1 MEEGLLSLKWNNH
14 KSTFF
19 QVLSILREKHTY
31 TDVTLAC
38 DGRLY
43 PAHKF
48 VLSTCSEYFSDIF
61 TSTSG
66 NNIVIVLKDVR
77 RQDLEYLLDYMYLGQ
92 VDVAQSELSSLIK
105 TAECLRIKGL
115 AIPDDEPQ
123 KTPRRVAEEREREGS
138 PPVKKKRHLVDED
151 RGNNLSSNSSA
162 SRLPHLTLPPPSL
175 PPPSQPQPALLQRL
189 QQQPT
194 LAQPPQPQSSSQAGG
209 SKSHVPPLPQSVA
222 TPPQTPRTPQVP
234 TSPLPPTSAHQVHP
248 PISSPTQSSS
258 ALPVIKQE
266 VADPPEAPEVYMNE
280 GYDEQETKPDVSEAG
295 HLEQD
300 LAVPGPSGLQGPP
313 ENWDGDN
320 DLAGFS
326 GGDGYPEGRMEEA
339 GDSEVQ
345 GVADLERKYKC
356 RWCGKGFRLSV
367 HLKDHVRTH
376 TGEKPYQCQICQ
388 KDFTQRSNLRTHLN
402 KIHKE
407 QLAYVKNRKGRV
419 AKFPVKHDYIPS
431 LVSTSVSGSLTHPAG
446 PEMKKLFSQTDPKPI
461 LPKPLGAEPPI
472 MPFLSK
478 ETVNFLQ
485 KDELTVL
492 YKDVSSNS
500 DPERKVTVPQLVLQQ
515 SGHDTESQAFPVDP
529 YVIEL
534 DSNSTPNKDP
544 PLQPIITP
552 EAALQSP
559 QKETL
564 LKALL
569 LKGSSVSSVSPGDVS
584 GVMRQMIPSSLAS
597 PLTPTLV
604 QTSFTSTLV
613 QHPPSVPSSLSS
625 PLCSPGEELVQPI
638 YVMDS
643 SKGLSPV
650 LRFPRDIAVSGT
662 SLINPGEKGE
672 SFVVIEASGV
682 APQEGVL
689 STSDSQDQPQISE
702 EMKILLQAIQIRDSQ
717 DQSQGGSPGSPLKTN
732 VPTSTPVSSCGPVL
746 SHTLAV
752 PTPSGPHTPTDTALR
767 QRISRM
773 LHDKDSTKKKSPSQA
788 LTPKKSNHCPE
799 LPQKLSP
806 VKEQESVLVHAK
818 STPEKGRP
826 LPLLRQL
833 PTLQGSNPVPPLPPL
848 SVPSSPTSVPV
859 PLTVSASSERRKPS
873 FQAPPNKTNYKT
885 NDKAGDKVNVK
896 TRGSSDSESVP
907 DSK

>member
-1 MEEGLLSLKWNNH
+1 M
-14 KSTFF
+14 
-19 QVLSILREKHTY
+19 
-31 TDVTLAC
+31 
-38 DGRLY
+38 
-43 PAHKF
+43 
-48 VLSTCSEYFSDIF
+48 
-61 TSTSG
+61 
-66 NNIVIVLKDVR
+66 
-77 RQDLEYLLDYMYLGQ
+77 
-92 VDVAQSELSSLIK
+92 SS
-105 TAECLRIKGL
+105 
-115 AIPDDEPQ
+115 
-123 KTPRRVAEEREREGS
+123 
-138 PPVKKKRHLVDED
+138 
-151 RGNNLSSNSSA
+151 
-162 SRLPHLTLPPPSL
+162 
-175 PPPSQPQPALLQRL
+175 
-189 QQQPT
+189 
-194 LAQPPQPQSSSQAGG
+194 
-209 SKSHVPPLPQSVA
+209 
-222 TPPQTPRTPQVP
+222 
-234 TSPLPPTSAHQVHP
+234 
-248 PISSPTQSSS
+248 
-258 ALPVIKQE
+258 
-266 VADPPEAPEVYMNE
+266 
-280 GYDEQETKPDVSEAG
+280 
-295 HLEQD
+295 
-300 LAVPGPSGLQGPP
+300 
-313 ENWDGDN
+313 
-320 DLAGFS
+320 
-326 GGDGYPEGRMEEA
+326 
-339 GDSEVQ
+339 
-345 GVADLERKYKC
+345 
-356 RWCGKGFRLSV
+356 
-367 HLKDHVRTH
+367 
-376 TGEKPYQCQICQ
+376 
-388 KDFTQRSNLRTHLN
+388 
-402 KIHKE
+402 
-407 QLAYVKNRKGRV
+407 
-419 AKFPVKHDYIPS
+419 
-431 LVSTSVSGSLTHPAG
+431 SVSGSLTHPAG

-515 SGHDTESQAFPVDP
+515 SGPDTESQAFLVDP

-534 DSNSTPNKDP
+534 DSNSTSNKDP

-569 LKGSSVSSVSPGDVS
+569 LKGSSVSSVSPGEVT

-662 SLINPGEKGE
+662 SLINPGEK
-672 SFVVIEASGV
+672 EASGV
-682 APQEGVL
+682 APQECVL

-732 VPTSTPVSSCGPVL
+732 VPSSTPVSSCGPVL

-773 LHDKDSTKKKSPSQA
+773 LHNKDSSKKKSPSQTV
-788 LTPKKSNHCPE
+788 TPKKSNHCPDQ
-799 LPQKLSP
+799 PQKLSP

-833 PTLQGSNPVPPLPPL
+833 PTLQGSNPIPPLPPL
-848 SVPSSPTSVPV
+848 SVPSSPTSVP
-859 PLTVSASSERRKPS
+859 LTVSASTSERRKSS